1 MRSTQHVYSLSEA
14 AGECS
19 PYGLGRRGGWLL
31 RHPMLDRAEEVEYV
45 IAQCGSSLSGQLT
58 ESRVSAKHLDFLPS
72 SG

>member
-1 MRSTQHVYSLSEA
+1 
-14 AGECS
+14 
-19 PYGLGRRGGWLL
+19 
-31 RHPMLDRAEEVEYV
+31 MLDRAEEVEYV